1 MSEST
6 EEAAAAANTPA
17 ALDPNE
23 LRLAANGRFQSNAL
37 NEALPLYSM
46 AVEVSRQRGDG
57 DPDLVIHL
65 CNRAACLYKMEMFE
79 EARDDAEEAVK
90 MSDGANCKAYFRLAR
105 SQLALNAFGS
115 ALGTIDKA
123 TAHCDEQLALAGADG
138 TGQLALQRQ
147 EFEKLRAL
155 TLKKQRQHKS
165 NPDSPPA
172 EIKSIKLE
180 PRTPSIKEFV
190 RTTKTSETYSPLGE
204 GNFSTVVVCQHKI
217 TGEEFALKII
227 EKEECKKLAKRQHP
241 NVYNEVAMERRIL
254 TQNRLPHH
262 VNVVRAY
269 HAMQDYGNLYFLMDL
284 HREHGDLWS
293 QVRYKSFSDGQYY
306 MVGCHASMIRTYMYE
321 LLAAV
326 EHCHKHGIVHRDL
339 KVSRFM

>member
-105 SQLALNAFGS
+105 SH
-115 ALGTIDKA
+115 TIASDQFNRSTLYKA
-123 TAHCDEQLALAGADG
+123 DH
-138 TGQLALQRQ
+138 
-147 EFEKLRAL
+147 
-155 TLKKQRQHKS
+155 
-165 NPDSPPA
+165 
-172 EIKSIKLE
+172 
-180 PRTPSIKEFV
+180 
-190 RTTKTSETYSPLGE
+190 
-204 GNFSTVVVCQHKI
+204 
-217 TGEEFALKII
+217 II
-227 EKEECKKLAKRQHP
+227 NNQIWP
-241 NVYNEVAMERRIL
+241 
-254 TQNRLPHH
+254 
-262 VNVVRAY
+262 
-269 HAMQDYGNLYFLMDL
+269 MQD
-284 HREHGDLWS
+284 
-293 QVRYKSFSDGQYY
+293 
-306 MVGCHASMIRTYMYE
+306 
-321 LLAAV
+321 AAAPT
-326 EHCHKHGIVHRDL
+326 
-339 KVSRFM
+339 